1 MSLKL
6 AKKCSKMKTEYWL
19 TASELGACASADEAF
34 VGKDLLT

>member
-6 AKKCSKMKTEYWL
+6 AKKCSEMKTESWL